1 MKIIFMG
8 TPDFAVKPLES
19 LLSSARHKVVA
30 VVTQPDKPVGRKGVL
45 TPPPVKTVAEKSGVP
60 VYQFPKIGEGF
71 ETLKGLN
78 ADIMITC
85 AYGQLIPQSVIMLCP
100 YGIVNIHASLLPKY
114 RGAAPIQYAVI
125 NGEKETGVTFMK
137 TDVGLD
143 TGDMIAKYPLTIKNG
158 ETAGELS
165 DRLSSLGAE
174 KAEEV
179 LNSIEEGTAVFEK
192 QDNAIASLVKTIK
205 KEDSI
210 IDFTKDSE
218 TVCHFVL
225 GMNPKPAAQCFHNG
239 KIMKVFYAVPAEGKG
254 EPGEV
259 LTAKGKLIVACG
271 KGAIEITELQEE
283 GGKRMSAKD
292 FLSGR
297 KIAVGERLISCL

>member
-45 TPPPVKTVAEKSGVP
+45 TPPPVKTVAEKAGVP
-60 VYQFPKIGEGF
+60 VYQFPKIGEGL

-85 AYGQLIPQSVIMLCP
+85 AYGQLIPQCVIALCP

-143 TGDMIAKYPLTIKNG
+143 TGDMIAKYPLAIKSG

-179 LNSIEEGTAVFEK
+179 LNSIEDGTAVYEK
-192 QDNAIASLVKTIK
+192 QDNATSSLVKTIK

-210 IDFTKDSE
+210 IDFEKDSE

-225 GMNPKPAAQCFHNG
+225 GMNPKPAAQCFHDG
-239 KIMKVFYAVPAEGKG
+239 KIMKVFYAVPSEGAG

-259 LTAKGKLIVACG
+259 LTAKGRLTVACG

-297 KIAVGERLISCL
+297 KIAAGERLTSRV